1 MLWLAFRDRPVFVT
15 RALVYMASALVVY
28 ALLRSGH
35 RPAFNFAIDTSLIAL
50 VAFLFLAI
58 RVTRR
63 EVFRPDT
70 QDGLVLLMIVMIPL
84 LPLGEIAE
92 MELGRIALRSAA
104 LVYCCEYVLSC
115 APESRHAL
123 LNAAAVG
130 AMVVLGV

>member
-1 MLWLAFRDRPVFVT
+1 M
-15 RALVYMASALVVY
+15 
-28 ALLRSGH
+28 
-35 RPAFNFAIDTSLIAL
+35 
-50 VAFLFLAI
+50 
-58 RVTRR
+58 TRR

-115 APESRHAL
+115 APLSRHAL